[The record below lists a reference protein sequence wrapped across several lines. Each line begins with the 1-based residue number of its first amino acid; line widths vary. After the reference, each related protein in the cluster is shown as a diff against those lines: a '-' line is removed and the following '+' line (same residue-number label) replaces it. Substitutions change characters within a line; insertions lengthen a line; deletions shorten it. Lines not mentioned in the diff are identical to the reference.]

1 MLTKRSIQKR
11 VIRPNYTY
19 SSELY
24 HYGTKGQKWGVR
36 RYQNPDGSLTTA
48 GKLHYAKTS
57 ARAVGYLTGVGAANY
72 AKDYY
77 KALYKKANKEAKRTS
92 SSKEEYRALKSKN
105 RDKYERN
112 LHRAEKERKKALIN
126 LANKDDK
133 ERLNKAIKLTES
145 YRNRAIKEIPHYRAK
160 KVAAFVAK
168 KALRYVPVAEIGV
181 AITGGTGITGHVS
194 SVLGRNAFTTQV
206 KNVVKAT
213 KNLSKTRKI
222 TGYDVYRTGKKI
234 ANTVSGRKRRN
245 D

>member
-1 MLTKRSIQKR
+1 MSMKRSIQKTN
-11 VIRPNYTY
+11 IRPNYTY

-36 RYQNPDGSLTTA
+36 RYQNPDGSLTAA
-48 GKLHYAKTS
+48 GKLHYAQTS
-57 ARAVGYLTGVGAANY
+57 ARAVGYLIGVGSANY

-92 SSKEEYRALKSKN
+92 SSKEEYRALKNKN

-112 LHRAEKERKKALIN
+112 LHRAGRERKKALIN

-160 KVAAFVAK
+160 KVAAFIAK
-168 KALRYVPVAEIGV
+168 KALRYVPIGEIGI

-194 SVLGRNAFTTQV
+194 SVLGRNVFNARI
-206 KNVVKAT
+206 KNVIKAT
-213 KNLSKTRKI
+213 KNLRKTRKI
-222 TGYDVYRTGKKI
+222 TGYDVYRTGRRI
-234 ANTVSGRKRRN
+234 VNTVSGRKRRN